1 MFAWSIIMDKK
12 VRRNSMPK
20 IIELNTYRTKFTKR
34 MFSKPKNRKFR
45 DSEKME
51 PLYVGIPF
59 NNQQLMMFKRILE
72 SEIDAHEGRKDYT
85 MIIAYGLKTID
96 FKLAAARKIIYFHPY
111 EIYYYIW
118 IIRFYIDSYHEEL
131 TELEEILVN
140 ELHDIFVHYGRN
152 EEVKKII
159 DDFAYKDPQEKIKI
173 VVQMCQ

>member
-1 MFAWSIIMDKK
+1 MA
-12 VRRNSMPK
+12 K
-20 IIELNTYRTKFTKR
+20 IIDFNTYRVRFMGKVIT
-34 MFSKPKNRKFR
+34 KPKYVIFNNKNV
-45 DSEKME
+45 ET
-51 PLYVGIPF
+51 LYVEIRL
-59 NNQQLMMFKRILE
+59 NYSQLMMLKRILE
-72 SEIDAHEGRKDYT
+72 SEIDAHERRKDYT

-159 DDFAYKDPQEKIKI
+159 DDFAYKDPEEKYKI
-173 VVQMCQ
+173 VRKMIR